1 MADGSLMPTELI
13 ERLDSDPTSCPN
25 TQWCQQLDNNRLYS
39 FNPNNGW
46 TDITESG
53 TTDNAGC
60 NTDAIKQQL
69 AAQLKS
75 CPASKGTN
83 AVYANILNDVQNL
96 QGLEQALF
104 KQLNNQLVTSS
115 GQTTQQDQ
123 DLVQR
128 INDISTMRIG
138 LLRQLGHIEKTA
150 GIALDST
157 REALQRQVALSNVV
171 EQELNRA
178 KRNITSQQDNKNNAI
193 RLIEVGTYQLQET
206 QAYNQILAI
215 VVVALVVIVIA
226 TLLNQYFIL
235 PGFIATPLISL
246 VIFVAVLM
254 VGYRIYDIS
263 RRSNQVW
270 EQYNFSDPAT
280 SNADANRAMY
290 VMPAGRQPVAPPT
303 TPTVTASVQ
312 QMPAVTT
319 QENGTVEAFSPGS
332 SPGSPVVAE
341 RPTPWIGTPQI
352 YSQAAQ
358 PSSRARDSYN
368 SMKPHGVSMAF

>member
-1 MADGSLMPTELI
+1 MADQPKRYTMADGSLMPTELI
-13 ERLDSDPTSCPN
+13 ERLDSDASVCPN
-25 TQWCQQLDNNRLYS
+25 TQWCQKLDTGKLYS

-46 TDITESG
+46 TDITTTG
-53 TTDNAGC
+53 TTDNNGC
-60 NTDAIKQQL
+60 NTTAILQQL
-69 AAQLKS
+69 DAQLKS

-83 AVYANILNDVQNL
+83 AVYANILNDIQNL

-104 KQLNNQLVTSS
+104 KQLNNQIVTSS

-178 KRNITSQQDNKNNAI
+178 KRNISAQQDNKNNAI
-193 RLIEVGTYQLQET
+193 RLVEVGTYQLQET
-206 QAYNQILAI
+206 QAYNQILFII
-215 VVVALVVIVIA
+215 VAALVIILVVAA
-226 TLLNQYFIL
+226 LNQYFIL
-235 PGFIATPLISL
+235 PGFIATPVISL
-246 VIFVAVLM
+246 VLFVAILM

-270 EQYNFSDPAT
+270 DQYNFSDPAT
-280 SNADANRAMY
+280 SNADANHAMY
-290 VMPAGRQPVAPPT
+290 VMPSGRTPPAMVV
-303 TPTVTASVQ
+303 PTVTATLQ
-312 QMPAVTT
+312 QMPAVASTGNADVSDAGAVEGFT
-319 QENGTVEAFSPGS
+319 PSGTESCVR
-332 SPGSPVVAE
+332 V
-341 RPTPWIGTPQI
+341 
-352 YSQAAQ
+352 
-358 PSSRARDSYN
+358 
-368 SMKPHGVSMAF
+368 